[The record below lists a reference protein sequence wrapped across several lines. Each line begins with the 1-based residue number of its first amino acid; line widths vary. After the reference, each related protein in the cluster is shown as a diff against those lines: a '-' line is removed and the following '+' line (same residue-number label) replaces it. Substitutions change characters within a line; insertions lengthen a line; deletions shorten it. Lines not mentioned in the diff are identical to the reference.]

1 LYIEGEKKLIRWTEQ
16 KILQPEHRLIE
27 MEERLLKKVLA
38 TKENPLVILPSLAIK
53 IGLREAIILQQIHY
67 WLTKNGAHVIEGR
80 RWIYNTYT
88 EWQKQFPFWS
98 ETTIKRS
105 FLNLEKQGLLISGN
119 WNALKMDKTKW
130 YTINY
135 EKLDLLELSLFD
147 PSKVSPEQSLART
160 NPEFVHSNSNT
171 MPSTGPDEPSNVTE
185 SIIEGTVL
193 TQAIPEITTENTS
206 KKEIPIV
213 EILDYLNHKTHSHY
227 KPTTKKTKTVI
238 KARMNEGF
246 TLDDFKKVID
256 LKTSEWL
263 DDPHWSKFLRPE
275 TLFGTKFESY
285 LNQKG
290 FKKKLTEEDFN
301 LDD

>member
-1 LYIEGEKKLIRWTEQ
+1 
-16 KILQPEHRLIE
+16 
-27 MEERLLKKVLA
+27 MKKVLV
-38 TKENPLVILPSLAIK
+38 TKENPLVILPSLAMK

-67 WLTKNGAHVIEGR
+67 WLTRKGAHVIEGR
-80 RWIYNTYT
+80 RWTYDT
-88 EWQKQFPFWS
+88 YKEWQKQFPFWS

-135 EKLDLLELSLFD
+135 EKLELLELSLFD
-147 PSKVSPEQSLART
+147 PSKVPTKQSLSGT
-160 NPEFVHSNSNT
+160 NPETVHSSSNT
-171 MPSTGPDEPSNVTE
+171 MSSTGPNEPSNVTE
-185 SIIEGTVL
+185 GIIEGTVL
-193 TQAIPEITTENTS
+193 TQAIPETSSKTSS

-213 EILDYLNHKTHSHY
+213 EILDYLNHKSHSHY
-227 KPTTKKTKTVI
+227 KPTTKKTKSVI
-238 KARMNEGF
+238 KARMIEGF

-256 LKTSEWL
+256 LKTAEWL
-263 DDPHWSKFLRPE
+263 NDPHWSRFLRPE
-275 TLFGTKFESY
+275 TLFGPKFESY

-290 FKKKLTEEDFN
+290 FKKKLTEEDLN

>member
-1 LYIEGEKKLIRWTEQ
+1 
-16 KILQPEHRLIE
+16 

-38 TKENPLVILPSLAIK
+38 TKENPLVILPSLAMK
-53 IGLREAIILQQIHY
+53 IGLREAIILQQINY
-67 WLTKNGAHVIEGR
+67 WLTKKGAHVIEGR
-80 RWIYNTYT
+80 RWTYDT
-88 EWQKQFPFWS
+88 YKEWQKQFPFWS

-135 EKLDLLELSLFD
+135 EKLELLELSLFE
-147 PSKVSPEQSLART
+147 PSKVSPEQSLGET
-160 NPEFVHSNSNT
+160 NEVSLQTRSNT
-171 MPSTGPDEPSNVTE
+171 MSSTGPDEPSNVTE
-185 SIIEGTVL
+185 GIIEGTVL
-193 TQAIPEITTENTS
+193 TQAIPETSSKTSS

-246 TLDDFKKVID
+246 TLADFKTVID
-256 LKTSEWL
+256 HKTSEWL
-263 DDPHWSKFLRPE
+263 DDPHWSKYLRPD

-290 FKKKLTEEDFN
+290 FKKKITEEDLN

>member
-1 LYIEGEKKLIRWTEQ
+1 
-16 KILQPEHRLIE
+16 
-27 MEERLLKKVLA
+27 LKKVLA
-38 TKENPLVILPSLAIK
+38 TKENPLVILPSLAMK

-67 WLTKNGAHVIEGR
+67 WLTKKGAHVIEGR

-135 EKLDLLELSLFD
+135 EKLELLELSLFD
-147 PSKVSPEQSLART
+147 SSKGSPEQSLAEINAVSVQT
-160 NPEFVHSNSNT
+160 SSNT
-171 MPSTGPDEPSNVTE
+171 MSSTGLDEPSNVTE

-206 KKEIPIV
+206 KKDIPIV

-290 FKKKLTEEDFN
+290 FKKKLTEEDFD

>member
-1 LYIEGEKKLIRWTEQ
+1 MDGAGKRG
-16 KILQPEHRLIE
+16 HRLIE
-27 MEERLLKKVLA
+27 MEERLLKKVLV
-38 TKENPLVILPSLAIK
+38 TKENPLVILPSLAMK

-67 WLTKNGAHVIEGR
+67 WLTKKGAHVIEGR
-80 RWIYNTYT
+80 KWIYNTYQ

-105 FLNLEKQGLLISGN
+105 FLKLEKQGLLISGN

-147 PSKVSPEQSLART
+147 PSKVSPEQSLSGT
-160 NPEFVHSNSNT
+160 NTETVHSSSNT
-171 MPSTGPDEPSNVTE
+171 MSSTGLDEPSNVTE
-185 SIIEGTVL
+185 SIVEGTVL

-206 KKEIPIV
+206 KKEISIV
-213 EILDYLNHKTHSHY
+213 EILDYLNHKTHSNY

-238 KARMNEGF
+238 KARMIEGF
-246 TLDDFKKVID
+246 TLEDFKKVID
-256 LKTSEWL
+256 LKTAEWL
-263 DDPHWSKFLRPE
+263 NDPHWSRFLRPE

-290 FKKKLTEEDFN
+290 FKKKKITEEDLN

>member
-1 LYIEGEKKLIRWTEQ
+1 
-16 KILQPEHRLIE
+16 
-27 MEERLLKKVLA
+27 
-38 TKENPLVILPSLAIK
+38 
-53 IGLREAIILQQIHY
+53 
-67 WLTKNGAHVIEGR
+67 VIEGR
-80 RWIYNTYT
+80 RWTYDT
-88 EWQKQFPFWS
+88 YKEWQKQFPFWS

-135 EKLDLLELSLFD
+135 EKLELLELSLFE
-147 PSKVSPEQSLART
+147 PSKVSPEQSLGET
-160 NPEFVHSNSNT
+160 NEVSLQTRSNT
-171 MPSTGPDEPSNVTE
+171 MSSTVPDEPSNVTE
-185 SIIEGTVL
+185 GIIEGTVL
-193 TQAIPEITTENTS
+193 TQAIPETSSKTSS

-246 TLDDFKKVID
+246 TLADFKTVID
-256 LKTSEWL
+256 HKTSEWL
-263 DDPHWSKFLRPE
+263 DDPHWSKYLRPD

-290 FKKKLTEEDFN
+290 FKKKITEEDLN

>member
-1 LYIEGEKKLIRWTEQ
+1 
-16 KILQPEHRLIE
+16 

-38 TKENPLVILPSLAIK
+38 TKEYSLVILPSVAMK
-53 IGLREAIILQQIHY
+53 IGLREAIILQQIFY
-67 WLTKNGAHVIEGR
+67 WLTKKDAHVIEGR
-80 RWIYNTYT
+80 RWTYNTYK

-105 FLNLEKQGLLISGN
+105 FLNLEKQGLLISAN
-119 WNALKMDKTKW
+119 WNTLKMDKTKW

-135 EKLDLLELSLFD
+135 EKLELLELSLFD
-147 PSKVSPEQSLART
+147 SSKVTPEQSLAGT
-160 NPEFVHSNSNT
+160 NPDSVQTRSNT
-171 MPSTGPDEPSNVTE
+171 MSSSGPDEPSNVTE
-185 SIIEGTVL
+185 CNIEGTVL
-193 TQAIPEITTENTS
+193 TQAIPKTSSKTSS

-290 FKKKLTEEDFN
+290 FKKKLTEEDFD

>member
-1 LYIEGEKKLIRWTEQ
+1 MVGSV
-16 KILQPEHRLIE
+16 KIQPEHRLIE
-27 MEERLLKKVLA
+27 MEERLLKKVLV
-38 TKENPLVILPSLAIK
+38 TKENPLVILPSLAMK
-53 IGLREAIILQQIHY
+53 IGLREAIILQQIYY
-67 WLTKNGAHVIEGR
+67 WLTKKDAHVIEGR
-80 RWIYNTYT
+80 RWTYNTYK

-105 FLNLEKQGLLISGN
+105 FLNLEKQGLLISAN
-119 WNALKMDKTKW
+119 WNILKMDKTKW
-130 YTINY
+130 YTIND
-135 EKLDLLELSLFD
+135 EKLDLLEVTLFD
-147 PSKVSPEQSLART
+147 LLKVTPKQSLAGT
-160 NPEFVHSNSNT
+160 NAVSLQTRSNNMS
-171 MPSTGPDEPSNVTE
+171 STGPDEPSNVTE
-185 SIIEGTVL
+185 GIIDGTVL
-193 TQAIPEITTENTS
+193 TQAIPETSSKTSS
-206 KKEIPIV
+206 KKEIAIV
-213 EILDYLNHKTHSHY
+213 DILDYLNHKTHSHY

>member
-1 LYIEGEKKLIRWTEQ
+1 
-16 KILQPEHRLIE
+16 
-27 MEERLLKKVLA
+27 MKKVLV
-38 TKENPLVILPSLAIK
+38 TKENPLVILPSLAMK
-53 IGLREAIILQQIHY
+53 IGLREAIILQQINY
-67 WLTKNGAHVIEGR
+67 WLTKKGAHVIEGR
-80 RWIYNTYT
+80 KWIYNTYQ

-105 FLNLEKQGLLISGN
+105 FLKLEKQGLLISGN

-147 PSKVSPEQSLART
+147 PSKVSPEQSLSGT
-160 NPEFVHSNSNT
+160 NTETVHSSSNT
-171 MPSTGPDEPSNVTE
+171 MSSTGLDEPSNVTE
-185 SIIEGTVL
+185 SIVEGTVL

-213 EILDYLNHKTHSHY
+213 EILDYLNHKTHSNY

-238 KARMNEGF
+238 KARMNEGY
-246 TLDDFKKVID
+246 TLVDFKKVID
-256 LKTSEWL
+256 LKTAEWL
-263 DDPHWSKFLRPE
+263 DDPHWNKFLRPE

-290 FKKKLTEEDFN
+290 FKKKKITEEDLN